1 MDIERTR
8 RVPLPA
14 PATSG
19 GMPLLSALARRHSTR
34 VYTER
39 ALSPQLLSGLL
50 WAAGG
55 INRPATGGRTAPSAR
70 NWHEI
75 DIDVAAADG
84 AWRYEPEDH
93 CLHAVLASDVRAS
106 TGLQEFVGTA
116 ALDLVYVADLSR
128 MEVSDP
134 LERRFYCGADAGAIA
149 QNVYLFCAAEGLAT
163 VVRGLVDRHG
173 LVRALGLGARQ
184 RVLLAQTVGFAA

>member
-1 MDIERTR
+1 MEIEPKSRAALPEPR
-8 RVPLPA
+8 R
-14 PATSG
+14 SG

-34 VYTER
+34 LYTGHG
-39 ALSPQLLSGLL
+39 LSPQLLSDLL
-50 WAAGG
+50 WSASG
-55 INRPATGGRTAPSAR
+55 INRPATGGRTAPSAH

-75 DIDVAAADG
+75 DIYVAAADG
-84 AWRYEPEDH
+84 AWRYEPET
-93 CLHAVLASDVRAS
+93 HALQPVLASDVRAA

-116 ALDLVYVADLSR
+116 AVELVYVADLAR
-128 MEVSDP
+128 MDVTAP

-163 VVRGLVDRHG
+163 VVRGMVDRRG
-173 LVRALGLGARQ
+173 LVRTLGLGARQ

>member
-1 MDIERTR
+1 MDIESKT
-8 RVPLPA
+8 RVPLPDHR
-14 PATSG
+14 TSG

-34 VYTER
+34 LYTGH
-39 ALSPQLLSGLL
+39 ALSPQLLSDLL
-50 WAAGG
+50 WAASG

-75 DIDVAAADG
+75 DIYVAAADG
-84 AWRYEPEDH
+84 AWRYEPEGHD
-93 CLHAVLASDVRAS
+93 LHPVLASDVRAS
-106 TGLQEFVGTA
+106 TGLQDFVGTA
-116 ALDLVYVADLSR
+116 ALELVYVADLSR
-128 MEVSDP
+128 MEVADP

-163 VVRGLVDRHG
+163 VVRGLVDR
-173 LVRALGLGARQ
+173 RALARTLGLGARQ